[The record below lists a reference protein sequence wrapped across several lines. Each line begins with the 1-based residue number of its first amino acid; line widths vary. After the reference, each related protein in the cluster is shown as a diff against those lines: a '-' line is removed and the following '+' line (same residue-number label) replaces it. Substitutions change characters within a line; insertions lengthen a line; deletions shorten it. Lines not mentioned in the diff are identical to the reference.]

1 MSDNNI
7 LKIGTRG
14 SPLALWQAYE
24 AKKLL
29 LNAKII
35 KIKTTGDK
43 ITDQPLS
50 AIGGKGLFTKEIDK
64 ELINKRI
71 DLAVHSLKD
80 IPTTIP
86 EEFNLSFILPRG
98 APEDILI
105 SQNNSKNIYSLPINS
120 TIGTSRPRRYAQIK
134 RIRPDIKILPIRGNI
149 NTRLDKVKN
158 KEVTAIILALA
169 GINRLKIEIPYSI
182 LDYEE
187 CMPAASQGIIGITYL
202 KSNIKVQ
209 TILSKLIN
217 INTQYQAIGERAVL
231 NVINGDCHSP
241 IAVTSSIISNRI
253 SISAKIFSI
262 DGKNMIEQCKTD
274 ITENA
279 EMLGKDIGNN
289 LIKMGALELLKL

>member
-29 LNAKII
+29 LNAEII

-43 ITDQPLS
+43 VTDQPLS

-105 SQNNSKNIYSLPINS
+105 SQNNSKNINSLPIKS
-120 TIGTSRPRRYAQIK
+120 TIGTSSPRRYAQIK

-241 IAVTSSIISNRI
+241 IAVTSSIVSNRI
-253 SISAKIFSI
+253 TISAKIFSI

>member
-29 LNAKII
+29 LNAEII

-120 TIGTSRPRRYAQIK
+120 TIGTSSPRRYAQIK

-241 IAVTSSIISNRI
+241 IAVTSSIISNKI

-289 LIKMGALELLKL
+289 LSLIHI

>member
-120 TIGTSRPRRYAQIK
+120 TIGTYSPRRYAQIK

-149 NTRLDKVKN
+149 KTRLDKVKN

-217 INTQYQAIGERAVL
+217 MNTQYQAIAERAVL